1 MEMSARRTS
10 WRMHMI
16 QQRLNCRGNHNQHIL
31 EGDAFIMPDA
41 SQVRGKLSIQIL
53 VLRQRLH
60 DQFGA
65 KTASE
70 FVRYYVCV
78 GASEVTWMWAT
89 MSVLI

>member
-16 QQRLNCRGNHNQHIL
+16 QQRLSCRGNHNHHIL
-31 EGDAFIMPDA
+31 EGDARIMPDA

-60 DQFGA
+60 DRFGA
-65 KTASE
+65 KTASG
-70 FVRYYVCV
+70 FVRYHMCGGFRGNLDV
-78 GASEVTWMWAT
+78 GDYECP
-89 MSVLI
+89 MS